1 MPFEGDLKMRV
12 IGLGGQMFVPRVD
25 PGTVI
30 LGVVQRG
37 QETGALVRLADGQYL
52 QVNGDVRQLLNT
64 TQVELALYAA
74 GISATANGV
83 GSSSGPTVRV
93 KRRRNV
99 ERP

>member
-12 IGLGGQMFVPRVD
+12 IGIGAQMFVPRLD

-52 QVNGDVRQLLNT
+52 QVNGDVRQLLSA
-64 TQVELALYAA
+64 TQVELALHAA
-74 GISATANGV
+74 GISASANGV
-83 GSSSGPTVRV
+83 GSASGPTVRF
-93 KRRRNV
+93 KRRRII